1 MAFQTPPA
9 PFSLPAQHPQTQ
21 HVGSRG
27 LTRHKANASVQ
38 SPNAD
43 LGAIPKTPTR
53 ALNKAPH
60 LPSTGPAPALT
71 PPHTISVPTCPGAA
85 TLSGTAAACLF
96 LLSTS
101 TIPATGSSDRAP
113 HHLRYRGGSNS
124 PVTRGQAAC
133 RLLTACPCSP
143 AASAGHP
150 APLTRAD
157 RRRLCRQRSTCCL
170 YGISVQSH
178 GFLLFFF
185 FRLPISFPICFQ
197 KFLQIPLAQLRGEDN
212 RQLCRASLLHLT
224 GFTGTTYWGLPVP
237 TLQFSSPSPLPS
249 LLLCFTYLAENK
261 RSQGFLLLHLDSVSF
276 ISHKCICRFL
286 CFFICSLRLQ

>member
-85 TLSGTAAACLF
+85 ALSGTAAACLF

-157 RRRLCRQRSTCCL
+157 RCRLCRQRSTCCL

-185 FRLPISFPICFQ
+185 SASNFFSDMLSEVPPNPLGPAQRGGQQTALPSQPPASYWVHRNHILGPPGSHTSVFFP
-197 KFLQIPLAQLRGEDN
+197 L
-212 RQLCRASLLHLT
+212 
-224 GFTGTTYWGLPVP
+224 
-237 TLQFSSPSPLPS
+237 SSP
-249 LLLCFTYLAENK
+249 FFAVVFYLSSRK
-261 RSQGFLLLHLDSVSF
+261 
-276 ISHKCICRFL
+276 
-286 CFFICSLRLQ
+286 